1 MGADM
6 AQAEAI
12 VDIPVDADTVWRR
25 IGSFQAVG
33 DWHPML
39 ETVEG
44 SGDQPGAVRE
54 AVTVQGQRQVERLRE
69 LDESARFYRY
79 TIDSGPLPVRGYV
92 AELRVHPTG
101 ANSSSVRW
109 VTDFELA
116 PGGGT
121 DTVATVQTFLT
132 AGLDNLRREYA
143 RVEGT
148 G

>member
-25 IGSFQAVG
+25 IGSFQAVA
-33 DWHPML
+33 DWHPIV

-44 SGDQPGAVRE
+44 SGDQRGAVRE

-79 TIDSGPLPVRGYV
+79 TIDSGSAIRRVDFHPSLGSSHPSRKAQV
-92 AELRVHPTG
+92 AHFERDKIRVT
-101 ANSSSVRW
+101 
-109 VTDFELA
+109 
-116 PGGGT
+116 
-121 DTVATVQTFLT
+121 
-132 AGLDNLRREYA
+132 YA
-143 RVEGT
+143 RPARRTQAAG
-148 G
+148 